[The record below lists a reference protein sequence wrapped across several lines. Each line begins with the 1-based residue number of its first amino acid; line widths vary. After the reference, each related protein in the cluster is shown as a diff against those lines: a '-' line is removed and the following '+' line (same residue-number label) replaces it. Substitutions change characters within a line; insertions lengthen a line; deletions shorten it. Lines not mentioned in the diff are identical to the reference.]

1 MSLTQSIRLSD
12 SALDSLTKIPPKTD
26 NKFLLLVYYIRQHWL
41 SYSIGILAVLI
52 TNWIAVS
59 IPEYVRLSI
68 DLLTDGLQASQDLL
82 WEYLMIML
90 GLALM
95 MIVVRTSSRML
106 FFNPGRAIECQIK
119 NDMFKKLMALQK
131 VTLDFHYKMG
141 KLSAMD
147 F

>member
-1 MSLTQSIRLSD
+1 MSLTQSITISD
-12 SALDSLTKIPPKTD
+12 SELDSLTKIPPKTD
-26 NKFLLLVYYIRQHWL
+26 NKFLLIGYYIRQHWL

-68 DLLTDGLQASQDLL
+68 DLLTDGLHASQDLL

-90 GLALM
+90 GLALI
-95 MIVVRTSSRML
+95 MIVVRTSSRIF

-119 NDMFKKLMALQK
+119 NDRML
-131 VTLDFHYKMG
+131 
-141 KLSAMD
+141 
-147 F
+147 